1 MLSARSNASNA
12 NQIKL
17 TFKGDTKKVKL
28 SGDYEELLQRTRAS
42 FDDLPEGTL
51 KFFYVDEESDL
62 ISVTSQAD
70 LTEALESTNL
80 VKLTV
85 AESNEQALNQIVGG
99 DAKAQIFDSVDDATS
114 ELVVEEPAVSEDFVQ
129 IDSNEEEVKVAQPA
143 TIEKSASEEDSSTI
157 SLLKKEVDRADYAWR
172 LVETAKKKEDRAR
185 SIISDLRAEIA
196 HLNQIV
202 GGDAKA
208 QIFDKIDDAT
218 NE

>member
-99 DAKAQIFDSVDDATS
+99 DAKA
-114 ELVVEEPAVSEDFVQ
+114 
-129 IDSNEEEVKVAQPA
+129 
-143 TIEKSASEEDSSTI
+143 
-157 SLLKKEVDRADYAWR
+157 
-172 LVETAKKKEDRAR
+172 
-185 SIISDLRAEIA
+185 
-196 HLNQIV
+196 
-202 GGDAKA
+202 
-208 QIFDKIDDAT
+208 
-218 NE
+218 